1 MYDQSYKGVDRMSI
15 GEIIVH
21 RVDISEK
28 LSGKDVD
35 IIADIIHGV
44 LMDEGIDTDNDDEDL
59 DGFTFEVIAYYEKEI
74 TE

>member
-1 MYDQSYKGVDRMSI
+1 MTI
-15 GEIIVH
+15 GEVIVH
-21 RVDISEK
+21 RVDISKK

-59 DGFTFEVIAYYEKEI
+59 DGFTFDLIAYYEKEI